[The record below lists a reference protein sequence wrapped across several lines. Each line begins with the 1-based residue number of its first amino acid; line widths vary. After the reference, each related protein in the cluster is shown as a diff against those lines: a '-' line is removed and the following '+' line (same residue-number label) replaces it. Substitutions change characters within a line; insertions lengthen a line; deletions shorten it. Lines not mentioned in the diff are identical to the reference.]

1 MERGYLEQTRIQDEI
16 DMNNVNR
23 QSPGWRVT
31 LPNPGAV
38 ARALRERR
46 KSRALEKA
54 RNSQTGLYTL
64 TMLAGWAIRLA
75 ARAEPDRKVRSA
87 RRNLLLDTW
96 NRFSG
101 NLGRQTRL

>member
-1 MERGYLEQTRIQDEI
+1 MERGYLEQTRIQDQL
-16 DMNNVNR
+16 DMQAFHRN
-23 QSPGWRVT
+23 SPGWRVT
-31 LPNPGAV
+31 LPSAKAV
-38 ARALRERR
+38 ASALSERR
-46 KSRALEKA
+46 RQRAIEKA
-54 RNSQTGLYTL
+54 RSAQTGLFTL

-75 ARAEPDRKVRSA
+75 ARAEPNRRVRRE